1 MLEIIITNYF
11 LKEYSENSA
20 FLFLSE
26 RSVKIFLRRKLF
38 DDFERILKT
47 QRFNLYLLFE
57 KFTVNRKNNTKDFG
71 TLPISYP

>member
-47 QRFNLYLLFE
+47 QRFILYLLFE
-57 KFTVNRKNNTKDFG
+57 KFTVNRKNNTKDFM
-71 TLPISYP
+71 TLPIS